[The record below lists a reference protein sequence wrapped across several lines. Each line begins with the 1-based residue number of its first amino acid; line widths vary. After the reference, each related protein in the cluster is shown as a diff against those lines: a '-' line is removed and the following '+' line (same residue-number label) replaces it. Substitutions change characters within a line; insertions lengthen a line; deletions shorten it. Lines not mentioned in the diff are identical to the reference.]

1 MRYRIFLIL
10 AVQFFLTVPAHADA
24 YPSRSISLIVP
35 FAPGGTADII
45 SRPLALYLGK
55 VLGQTIIVI
64 NRGGAGGV
72 IGANLVAHAQPDG
85 YTLLLGSNGA
95 LTISQH
101 LGSVPYNALKDFIPV
116 GIVAT
121 SQFVLVT
128 HPSVAATNVK
138 ELIALAKVKEGE
150 LKFGSAGVGNVGH
163 LAGELFDSM
172 AGISVIHVPYSGAGP
187 MMTDLLS
194 GRTDLAFPG
203 LSSVVPAINAGSLRA
218 LAVSS
223 QTRSALLPN
232 VPTMEQAGLPGY
244 NLETFWAL
252 LAPANTPQH
261 IVEKLNSA
269 LLRAL
274 DSPEL
279 RQAYLLT
286 GNVPSPSSPE
296 QLAQRIAND
305 SQKWKEVIQKANI
318 K

>member
-1 MRYRIFLIL
+1 
-10 AVQFFLTVPAHADA
+10 
-24 YPSRSISLIVP
+24 
-35 FAPGGTADII
+35 
-45 SRPLALYLGK
+45 
-55 VLGQTIIVI
+55 
-64 NRGGAGGV
+64 
-72 IGANLVAHAQPDG
+72 
-85 YTLLLGSNGA
+85 
-95 LTISQH
+95 
-101 LGSVPYNALKDFIPV
+101 
-116 GIVAT
+116 
-121 SQFVLVT
+121 
-128 HPSVAATNVK
+128 
-138 ELIALAKVKEGE
+138 
-150 LKFGSAGVGNVGH
+150 
-163 LAGELFDSM
+163 
-172 AGISVIHVPYSGAGP
+172 
-187 MMTDLLS
+187 MTDLLS